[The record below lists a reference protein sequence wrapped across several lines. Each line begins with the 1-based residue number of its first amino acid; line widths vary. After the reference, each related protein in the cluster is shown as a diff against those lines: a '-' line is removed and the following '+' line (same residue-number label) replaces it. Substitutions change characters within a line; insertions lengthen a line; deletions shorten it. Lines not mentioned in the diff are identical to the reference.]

1 MDGHGGE
8 DRQHKPASKDRRA
21 ARTDISGLHGE
32 GERNKKK
39 SKKTKKSEKKEK
51 KEKKKKKKKKTVKNK
66 KACLWIGI
74 YILYYIHRAALY
86 NGLIL
91 LPSHTPPHVPSSSS
105 SLSSFLTL
113 HPFKPTPTTP
123 WTVHSTSNLGG
134 GSSSIPPPS
143 SKSSSSFTPLA
154 TAFPPPTPPASD
166 DDDEIAVVI
175 LIPLPPSNFLLLCSF
190 AATRSTAQCTW
201 A

>member
-1 MDGHGGE
+1 MVTEERIDSTSRLAKTDG
-8 DRQHKPASKDRRA
+8 RQEQIYQVYMER
-21 ARTDISGLHGE
+21 

-86 NGLIL
+86 NGLVF

-123 WTVHSTSNLGG
+123 
-134 GSSSIPPPS
+134 
-143 SKSSSSFTPLA
+143 
-154 TAFPPPTPPASD
+154 
-166 DDDEIAVVI
+166 
-175 LIPLPPSNFLLLCSF
+175 
-190 AATRSTAQCTW
+190 
-201 A
+201 